1 MLETEMYSVS
11 GHGVSQRVEDAGE
24 ILQLGMGNRKAPFVS
39 GTWLGVGMPED
50 ERNVR
55 EASHGAN

>member
-1 MLETEMYSVS
+1 MYSVS
-11 GHGVSQRVEDAGE
+11 GHGVSQRGEDAGE
-24 ILQLGMGNRKAPFVS
+24 ILQLGMGNRKTPFIS

-55 EASHGAN
+55 EASHRAN